1 MPACQPQWRQ
11 DLEVKGAHAKRFRW
25 HSPITRNKDA
35 TLARRSDSVYDTSL
49 DMDTVWFNL
58 ACRNAAPQ
66 CRLTLLL
73 AWLLALPTMESW
85 GQTPATV
92 PPRRGV
98 PISSNLSTNISASQN
113 TTRVPL
119 PTTPEK
125 VVDGVLQLSF
135 DRLSAFK
142 YEVYEYYSPTNSGRS
157 LIRSDD
163 VIPDWA
169 KAYGGQRVSVSGY
182 VLPLRMKAGK
192 TTEFLLL
199 KDRGTCCFGP
209 QAQINH
215 FMRVSLKTKDF
226 DPDLQAAY
234 KVTGKLQVGEMYI
247 QGYLT
252 GIYRMDDA
260 DINPDN
266 TSRPNSN

>member
-1 MPACQPQWRQ
+1 MPHRPSR
-11 DLEVKGAHAKRFRW
+11 D
-25 HSPITRNKDA
+25 DA
-35 TLARRSDSVYDTSL
+35 LARTLFSVYDTTL
-49 DMDTVWFNL
+49 DMDTLRFSLVG
-58 ACRNAAPQ
+58 RNAAQ
-66 CRLTLLL
+66 QSRSALALTLLL
-73 AWLLALPTMESW
+73 ALTATAVRSW
-85 GQTPATV
+85 GQTAATV

-98 PISSNLSTNISASQN
+98 PISPVFSTNSDSFQN
-113 TTRVPL
+113 TARPPL
-119 PTTPEK
+119 PATPEK
-125 VVDGVLQLSF
+125 IVDGVLQLSF
-135 DRLSAFK
+135 DRLAAFK

-169 KAYGGQRVSVSGY
+169 KAYGGQQVSVSGY

-234 KVTGKLQVGEMYI
+234 KFTGKLHVGEMYI

-252 GIYRMDDA
+252 GIYRLDDA
-260 DINPDN
+260 EIAPDS